1 MVVEQVEGACAV
13 ELQSGRHTAGLG
25 LGLFQKLLI
34 QILKQRRF
42 RRFQPQRHLPV
53 DLTHTTV
60 NDRPLDGL

>member
-13 ELQSGRHTAGLG
+13 ELQRRCHPLCLG

-42 RRFQPQRHLPV
+42 RIFQSQRHLSV
-53 DLTHTTV
+53 DLPHTTV